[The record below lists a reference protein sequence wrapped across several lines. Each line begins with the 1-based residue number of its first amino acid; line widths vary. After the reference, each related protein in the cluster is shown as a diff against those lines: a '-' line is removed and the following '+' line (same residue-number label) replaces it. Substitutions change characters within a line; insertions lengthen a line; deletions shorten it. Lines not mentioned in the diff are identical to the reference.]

1 MYKYFEIN
9 TMQLLF
15 ALILLTSNV
24 PLQIDKCTLGGAC
37 TPRHVARNFDRGA
50 NNNIVSTFVYSMSL
64 ALVFKASS
72 IKGAFFWR
80 FFLNNYV
87 QI

>member
-1 MYKYFEIN
+1 MSFV
-9 TMQLLF
+9 
-15 ALILLTSNV
+15 S
-24 PLQIDKCTLGGAC
+24 
-37 TPRHVARNFDRGA
+37 RRVAKIFGRGGA
-50 NNNIVSTFVYSMSL
+50 NNNQVSTCEYLMS
-64 ALVFKASS
+64 LVFKASS